1 MDVLDAMESL
11 KPVAVV
17 QKGVNTAAP
26 LVDPALAEDPGF
38 AVFTTANGNPFEAV
52 VRNNFVHPL
61 IVSAADMAALLAA
74 IGGSG

>member
-11 KPVAVV
+11 KPVKSV

-26 LVDPALAEDPGF
+26 LVDPTLAEDPGF
-38 AVFTTANGNPFEAV
+38 AAFTTVNGNPFEAV

-61 IVSAADMAALLAA
+61 IVSAADMAVLMDA
-74 IGGSG
+74 IGGGA

>member
-11 KPVAVV
+11 KPVKSV

-26 LVDPALAEDPGF
+26 LVDPTLDDDPGF
-38 AVFTTANGNPFEAV
+38 AAFTTVNGNPFEAV
-52 VRNNFVHPL
+52 LRNNFVHPL

-74 IGGSG
+74 IGGE